1 MDMFGGRHYSTYH
14 RVRVRF
20 IVKVRFKVKMWV
32 MTRLRMRVPIMA
44 KVNVSVKCDFRGR
57 FKVMMGLG

>member
-1 MDMFGGRHYSTYH
+1 MDIFGGRHYSTYH
-14 RVRVRF
+14 RESVRF

-44 KVNVSVKCDFRGR
+44 KVNVSVKCDFR